1 MDEDSTPDKADA
13 SQEDAP
19 AEAAA
24 PEEPSAAAA
33 EGAPQAA
40 QKDAPSLESGLA
52 LLILVKTDPSS
63 LVFRLC

>member
-1 MDEDSTPDKADA
+1 MDEDSTPEKADA

-33 EGAPQAA
+33 EGAA

-52 LLILVKTDPSS
+52 LLILVNSDPSS